1 MDLGCHA
8 GQVLPP
14 EIKTLD
20 AQPIAIIF
28 TNRIFMGLHFDLAIP
43 F

>member
-8 GQVLPP
+8 GQVLLP

-20 AQPIAIIF
+20 AQPIAVVITYCIF
-28 TNRIFMGLHFDLAIP
+28 IGLHFDLAIP